1 MKLDHD
7 GIKFII
13 SEQELKDNKE
23 AIVNPLASWDVQN
36 LLNLIKEF
44 NHTPLTNFNKH
55 DIQGEILKTSY

>member
-44 NHTPLTNFNKH
+44 DHTPLTTLTNMIFK
-55 DIQGEILKTSY
+55 GKS